1 MKTFTEFP
9 LTPALQAN
17 LARNAFVEPTPVQ
30 AQSIGPALAGHD
42 VVATAQT
49 GTGKTLAFVIP
60 LLEALIKTPT
70 PAGINALILIPTRE
84 LAIQIHETFVKLA
97 AGSGIRAAVVVGG
110 LGENRQLDTI
120 RKGARVMIAT
130 PGRLSDFLERR
141 LVKLA
146 DVRMLVLDE
155 ADRMLD
161 MGFLPTIKAIMKQLP
176 PTRQTLFFAA
186 TMETSVGQLISA
198 HLKNPVRV
206 AIGSITKPNEHVNL
220 HVCEVEQDR
229 KLGLLQHMLKEQDGS
244 FLVFARTKHGAD
256 RLAKRLSGG
265 GVKTTSIHGN
275 RTQNQRNQALRG
287 FQDGQYRVLVATDV
301 AARGIHVE
309 GIAHVVNYDLP
320 RAPEDFIHRVGRT
333 GRAGARG
340 TAWTFGTR
348 SERGEIRKIE
358 RALNI
363 RLSGA

>member
-1 MKTFTEFP
+1 M
-9 LTPALQAN
+9 QAN
-17 LARNAFVEPTPVQ
+17 LARNAFIEPTPVQ
-30 AQSIGPALAGHD
+30 SESIGPALAGRD

-60 LLEALIKTPT
+60 MLESLSRQLT
-70 PAGINALILIPTRE
+70 AGGIGALILSPTRE
-84 LAIQIHETFVKLA
+84 LAIQIHETFTKLA
-97 AGSGIRAAVVVGG
+97 SGTNIRAVVVVGG
-110 LGENRQLDTI
+110 LSEGTQLNAI
-120 RKGARVMIAT
+120 RRGARVLIAT
-130 PGRLSDFLERR
+130 PGRLCDFLERQ
-141 LVKLA
+141 LVKLGN
-146 DVRMLVLDE
+146 VQMLVLDE

-161 MGFLPTIKAIMKQLP
+161 MGFLPTIRMIMSALP
-176 PTRQTLFFAA
+176 AQRQTLFFAA
-186 TMETSVGQLISA
+186 TMENFVAGLINT

-206 AIGSITKPNEHVNL
+206 TIGSTTKPNEHVHL
-220 HVCEVEQDR
+220 HAYEVEQDR
-229 KLGLLQHMLKEQDGS
+229 KLGLLQSMLKEQDGS

-256 RLAKRLSGG
+256 KLARRLSGG
-265 GVKTTSIHGN
+265 GVKTTMIHGN
-275 RTQNQRNQALRG
+275 RSQSQRNQALRG
-287 FQDGQYRVLVATDV
+287 FQDGHYRVLVATDV

-363 RLSGA
+363 RLAYRECR